1 MRWSK
6 ELVGKEKKRSR
17 VVDEMEYRA
26 SGEEG
31 IRRQRTG
38 EEGKSG
44 SVERSWEKGEHDEM
58 GRNLG

>member
-1 MRWSK
+1 M
-6 ELVGKEKKRSR
+6 GKEKKRSKI
-17 VVDEMEYRA
+17 VDEMEYRA

-31 IRRQRTG
+31 IRRQRTW

>member
-1 MRWSK
+1 M
-6 ELVGKEKKRSR
+6 GKEKKRSKI
-17 VVDEMEYRA
+17 VDEMEYRA

-31 IRRQRTG
+31 TRMQKTG

-44 SVERSWEKGEHDEM
+44 LVERSWEKGKHDEM